1 MGIYV
6 FCCCLFL
13 FFLQLQPLQDC
24 VPRFPPRSPSFT
36 VIYAFLDMYMCL
48 NDFTL
53 SVLSEA
59 A

>member
-1 MGIYV
+1 MVIYV
-6 FCCCLFL
+6 FVVVYFY
-13 FFLQLQPLQDC
+13 FFYSFSHSRTVSLGYHRDPL
-24 VPRFPPRSPSFT
+24 SFT